1 MNIARIQKYQI
12 IGSSCRGEVKMVN
25 KYEAPSVNK
34 AAGILKLLS
43 RYKYSSSSLG
53 EISSALSINKST
65 CLRIL
70 KSLEEEKFV
79 SYNPRTKQY
88 SLGSYLVV
96 LGSRAHEMT
105 KYLNLSKLFLER
117 LVQMTSLTAVLID
130 RVTDDRLIYI
140 SKEEPNGNHRV
151 NVSIGNQFPLTEVS
165 YGMWFLAYMEEEERS
180 LFLSKGLR
188 KVTPH
193 TIIEKD
199 QYLLKLKKGKECG
212 YIVSVEEYAK
222 GVIAIS
228 SPIFNN
234 KGEVGLVIGCLGFSS
249 MAKSEI
255 EKAAK
260 VVKETA
266 SEFNQMYQ
274 YNN

>member
-1 MNIARIQKYQI
+1 
-12 IGSSCRGEVKMVN
+12 MVN